1 MRVKANRMQLK
12 FVPSV
17 MLCCLSALPATA
29 QTQPFSTLD
38 GSARMTRAL
47 TKHKTELATF
57 FTHQDPD
64 ENAGKSANPIHNSQ
78 FYTPVELFT
87 DGKSLTGSGGYWF
100 ASKDGRD
107 LEISEWFLGA
117 RVNKKFGLWVGTQ
130 EVSAKGRTRV
140 PRRSSFNTEVTRMG
154 LRYQVTG
161 TEAKGLNVQYD
172 HFQSGT
178 GRAVYST
185 SSATFAGPLTD
196 VLTFTYALPST
207 QEFSEEPELPGKRL
221 RFNVANVQGSGA
233 GSTSYGLGGGITFKV
248 ARKLYG
254 DADLLGLLENLRG
267 GTGGSALKLHVCG
280 GLTYQPV
287 HWAKLQM
294 GLDLFPTGIPYGG
307 SALSGLS
314 AFGVNQI
321 SDGVSGFSNGL
332 VAVLNFR
339 LEVGY
344 RF

>member
-1 MRVKANRMQLK
+1 MKAYGMYLK
-12 FVPSV
+12 FVSSV
-17 MLCCLSALPATA
+17 MLCCYIALPATA
-29 QTQPFSTLD
+29 QTQPSSTLD
-38 GSARMTRAL
+38 GSSRFANAL
-47 TKHKTELATF
+47 AKHKTKLAAL
-57 FTHQDPD
+57 FTHQGAE
-64 ENAGKSANPIHNSQ
+64 ENSSDQTRNPIQNSQ
-78 FYTPVELFT
+78 FYSPVELFT
-87 DGKSLTGSGGYWF
+87 DGKSLTGSGGYYV
-100 ASKDGRD
+100 SGKDGRD

-117 RVNKKFGLWVGTQ
+117 RVDKKFGLWVGTQ
-130 EVSAKGRTRV
+130 TIAAKGRTRV
-140 PRRSSFNTEVTRMG
+140 PRRTSFNASVARFG
-154 LRYQVTG
+154 LRYQITG

-172 HFQSGT
+172 GYHSGK
-178 GRAVYST
+178 GHAIYST
-185 SSATFAGPLTD
+185 SEATFAGPKTD
-196 VLTFTYALPST
+196 VLTFTYTLPST

-221 RFNVANVQGSGA
+221 RFNIANVQGSGA
-233 GSTSYGLGGGITFKV
+233 GSTSFGLGGGVTFKV

-254 DADLLGLLENLRG
+254 DADLLGLLENRRG
-267 GTGGSALKLHVCG
+267 GPGGSTLKLQASG

-294 GLDLFPTGIPYGG
+294 GLDLFPAGIPLGG